1 MAAEQVVSSAVAAR
15 TSATVEL
22 LASAKR
28 HLLTSSDTPALDA
41 ELLLAHVT
49 GRGRTSLIAHP
60 QRLVPIEKAN
70 QFADL
75 VARRARGEPLAY
87 LLGTR
92 DFYSI
97 TLEVEAAVLVPRPE
111 TELLVEAVIER
122 CAALSRPRV
131 LDLGAGSGAI
141 VLAVKHELA
150 VADVTGV
157 DASAAALA
165 VARRNAARLAL
176 DVRWLESSWFSAL
189 GAERFDVIAS
199 NPPYVRSADVTGALA
214 HEPRL
219 ALDGGDDGLD
229 AYRALLAGAPAH
241 LEAGGVMLL
250 EHGAEQRD
258 AIAGLAAS
266 SGWRVVR
273 ALDDLAGRARVL
285 ELARSA
291 P

>member
-1 MAAEQVVSSAVAAR
+1 MC
-15 TSATVEL
+15 
-22 LASAKR
+22 
-28 HLLTSSDTPALDA
+28 SSD
-41 ELLLAHVT
+41 
-49 GRGRTSLIAHP
+49 
-60 QRLVPIEKAN
+60 
-70 QFADL
+70 
-75 VARRARGEPLAY
+75 
-87 LLGTR
+87 
-92 DFYSI
+92 
-97 TLEVEAAVLVPRPE
+97 
-111 TELLVEAVIER
+111 
-122 CAALSRPRV
+122 
-131 LDLGAGSGAI
+131 
-141 VLAVKHELA
+141 
-150 VADVTGV
+150 
-157 DASAAALA
+157 
-165 VARRNAARLAL
+165 L